1 MYSEAQKTL
10 CCLLDLLEHGRVLYD
25 THADEFLCS
34 PVLVE
39 NVVRE
44 LAELLHVSTDEHLA
58 ELDEVAVVLVV
69 DLNDTPRVRTTA
81 NLAAIWS
88 LDNPVGA
95 NDSKRNLA
103 GNLLGLRKGLL
114 VLIFVC
120 RRLEDLNLMVRNVRE
135 HLETSHNQNLS

>member
-1 MYSEAQKTL
+1 MHG
-10 CCLLDLLEHGRVLYD
+10 LDLLEDALILD
-25 THADEFLCS
+25 NTHVEQLLCS

-58 ELDEVAVVLVV
+58 ELDEVAVVFVV

-103 GNLLGLRKGLL
+103 GNFLGLRKGLL

-120 RRLEDLNLMVRNVRE
+120 RRLEDLNLMVRDVRE
-135 HLETSHNQNLS
+135 HLEPSAYQNLS